1 VNVDAVLTAAQALL
15 LERGFDA
22 TSMAHVR
29 QRAGVSNGSL
39 FHHFPTKVELV
50 RAVYARALRDYHATV
65 LGALAPGVTAQQG
78 VEGMVER
85 HVTWVLKRRAQARV
99 LSELR
104 SFTFTPGETPVW
116 ADPNRDAFTTLRRWV
131 AAHVAAGAMQA
142 LPFEVWLA
150 LVFAP
155 VLQLTSGWARA
166 SRPVVPK
173 AVRAALAHAAWEAVR
188 TKRRS

>member
-1 VNVDAVLTAAQALL
+1 VNVEVLLNAAQALL
-15 LERGFDA
+15 LERGFEA
-22 TSMAHVR
+22 TSMAQVR

-65 LGALAPGVTAQQG
+65 SAALAPGVTAQRG

-85 HVTWVLKRRAQARV
+85 HVSWVLKRPAQARV

-104 SFTFTPGETPVW
+104 AFTITPGETPVW
-116 ADPNRDAFTTLRRWV
+116 ADPNRDAFTTLRRWIE
-131 AAHVAAGAMQA
+131 AHVEAGAMQA
-142 LPFEVWLA
+142 LPFDVWLA

-166 SRPVVPK
+166 SRPVVPS
-173 AVRAALAHAAWEAVR
+173 AVRAALARAAWEAVR
-188 TKRRS
+188 TKRRT